1 MTKTTITA
9 CPLDCYGVCSFRVTT
24 EGDRLLKLEPNTD
37 HPVTGNLICSKGRS
51 HLARRDHPERITEP
65 RLRTADGWR
74 PISWDEAMT
83 LMTDRIRDCLNTDG
97 HHSIAS
103 YMGGGAAGKL
113 KGAMELFFQHLGGG
127 TVFTGG
133 LCWSAGIAAQTLDFG
148 KVVSHSPQDLEHAS
162 AIVLWG
168 KNPADTHFHLMP
180 HLAKARTRG
189 ARVLLIDPVASATAA
204 FADAVISPMPGTDWA
219 LAAALIRRLQD
230 AGSLLVPEA
239 QAVEKDVPGLLETLK
254 GLELSQLLSWCGIAE
269 AELDLLAAAY
279 GAGGP
284 CATYVGYGLQRYAA
298 GGAAVRLIDLAA
310 YLTGHI
316 GRPGGGVSY
325 ANKVNSGL
333 FDLGWAEPRRA
344 PEPRRLRQGC
354 FGSDILSAQD
364 PPVRLLFIACGNPAL
379 QMPDSSAVHAALAQ
393 VETVVV
399 IDHFMTDT
407 AALADLVLP
416 ATYFL
421 EEEDVISSG
430 MWNGTI
436 HYAPPAVPPRGQARS
451 ELRIFSE
458 LAARLQLAEFPQ
470 LPEDE
475 WLRRLLKP
483 AEALGIT
490 LEALRESGW
499 VPSPRQ
505 EAVPW
510 SQGCFQTPSGR
521 FNPLPAAELKAL
533 ADGLGTPE
541 EGSLP
546 LISQHRRDSINSQ
559 HTGMHPDACPVVRLH
574 GSTAAGFGLK
584 AGDSVVLEGNGCRLS
599 ATVEISEAV
608 RPGVA
613 AMLQGGWRYRQQN
626 LNGLIPSGFSD
637 IGGQALINGGRVRLT
652 KV

>member
-24 EGDRLLKLEPNTD
+24 EEDRLMKLEPNTD
-37 HPVTGNLICSKGRS
+37 NPVTGNLICSKGRS

-65 RLRTADGWR
+65 LLRTADGWR
-74 PISWDEAMT
+74 PISWDEAMA
-83 LMTDRIRDCLNTDG
+83 LMTDRIRDCLDTDG

-180 HLAKARTRG
+180 HLVKARKRG

-204 FADAVISPMPGTDWA
+204 FADTVISPAPGTDWA
-219 LAAALIRRLQD
+219 LAAALIRRLLEVGALCASESKAVQED
-230 AGSLLVPEA
+230 DPELL
-239 QAVEKDVPGLLETLK
+239 KTLETL
-254 GLELSQLLSWCGIAE
+254 ELQQLLDCCGITA
-269 AELDLLAAAY
+269 AELDLLAEAY
-279 GAGGP
+279 GGGSP

-333 FDLGWAEPRRA
+333 FDLSWAEPRMA
-344 PEPRRLRQGC
+344 PQPRILRQGC
-354 FGSDILSAQD
+354 FGSDILEAVN
-364 PPVRLLFIACGNPAL
+364 PKVKLLFIACGNPAL
-379 QMPDSSAVHAALAQ
+379 QMPDSQSVREALAA

-436 HYAPPAVPPRGQARS
+436 HYAPPAVLPRGQARS

-470 LPEDE
+470 LPEAE
-475 WLRRLLKP
+475 WLQRLLKP
-483 AEALGIT
+483 MAPYGIT
-490 LEALRESGW
+490 LDSLIRDGW
-499 VPSPRQ
+499 VHPPRQ
-505 EAVPW
+505 ETVPW
-510 SQGCFQTPSGR
+510 SHGCFQTPSGR

-533 ADGLGTPE
+533 ADGLGTLE

-559 HTGMHPDACPVVRLH
+559 HTGMHPDAYPVVRLH
-574 GSTAAGFGLK
+574 SSTAAGYGLN
-584 AGDSVVLEGNGCRLS
+584 AGDAVVLEGNGSRLR
-599 ATVEISEAV
+599 ATVEVNEAV

-613 AMLQGGWRYRQQN
+613 ALTQGSWTYRNQN
-626 LNGLIPSGFSD
+626 LNSLIPAGISD

-652 KV
+652 KA